1 MKSDFIEGAANRIK
15 EIHYCKEFGNNER
28 LESCISS
35 KFSNII
41 VKWTMDIKF
50 KTSEIVIF
58 IASVLFSLFLFLLQK
73 RQVASYYLEDTEE
86 KKWFYYSYKNG
97 FGYITHTRRL
107 VLEKS
112 EEVKVNRKVFQSIF
126 DSLTQR
132 VIP

>member
-1 MKSDFIEGAANRIK
+1 
-15 EIHYCKEFGNNER
+15 
-28 LESCISS
+28 
-35 KFSNII
+35 
-41 VKWTMDIKF
+41 MDIKF